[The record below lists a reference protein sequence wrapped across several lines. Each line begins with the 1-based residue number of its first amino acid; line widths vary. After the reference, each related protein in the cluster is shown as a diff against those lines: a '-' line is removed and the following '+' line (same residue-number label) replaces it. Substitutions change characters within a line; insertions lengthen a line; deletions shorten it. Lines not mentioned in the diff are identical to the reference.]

1 MAKPEERRVPDE
13 RGARAEA
20 AGRAK
25 RGDSAGA
32 ATGDAAHGDSD
43 GQDPAVSTCAEADER
58 EVEGATFFANTACR
72 WFPCHE
78 TADPEHFNC
87 LFCFCPLYPL
97 GEACGG
103 DFAGHLAAERLVI
116 RLAQLG
122 FVPMGDAARTF
133 NVGGKKN
140 SVQHCASSFHAME
153 SAISIIWVKAVW
165 RACASSDSP
174 VPR

>member
-1 MAKPEERRVPDE
+1 MPDIIE
-13 RGARAEA
+13 WMSLPQPRKMLTRSGS
-20 AGRAK
+20 
-25 RGDSAGA
+25 SAGIRLRA
-32 ATGDAAHGDSD
+32 VVRVLNQQIFTTG
-43 GQDPAVSTCAEADER
+43 
-58 EVEGATFFANTACR
+58 
-72 WFPCHE
+72 
-78 TADPEHFNC
+78 
-87 LFCFCPLYPL
+87 
-97 GEACGG
+97 GESALACGG

-140 SVQHCASSFHAME
+140 PVQHCASPFHAME

>member
-78 TADPEHFNC
+78 TQDPERFNC

-103 DFAGHLAAERLVI
+103 DFTYTPSGVKDCSACLLPHQGAEGNAFVLQRSDELAA
-116 RLAQLG
+116 LAKRPQ
-122 FVPMGDAARTF
+122 
-133 NVGGKKN
+133 
-140 SVQHCASSFHAME
+140 
-153 SAISIIWVKAVW
+153 
-165 RACASSDSP
+165 
-174 VPR
+174 

>member
-20 AGRAK
+20 VGGAK

-78 TADPEHFNC
+78 TQDPERFNC

-103 DFAGHLAAERLVI
+103 DFTYTPSGVKDCSACLLPHQGAEGNAFVLQRSDELAA
-116 RLAQLG
+116 LAKRPQ
-122 FVPMGDAARTF
+122 
-133 NVGGKKN
+133 
-140 SVQHCASSFHAME
+140 
-153 SAISIIWVKAVW
+153 
-165 RACASSDSP
+165 
-174 VPR
+174 

>member
-20 AGRAK
+20 VGGAK

-43 GQDPAVSTCAEADER
+43 GRDPAVSTCAEADER

-78 TADPEHFNC
+78 TQDPERFNC

-103 DFAGHLAAERLVI
+103 DFTYTPSGVKDCSACLLPHRGSGGSAFVLQRADELAA
-116 RLAQLG
+116 LAKRPQ
-122 FVPMGDAARTF
+122 
-133 NVGGKKN
+133 
-140 SVQHCASSFHAME
+140 
-153 SAISIIWVKAVW
+153 
-165 RACASSDSP
+165 
-174 VPR
+174 

>member
-1 MAKPEERRVPDE
+1 MIAREKCAREAGVNAGHHRVDVAAPAAEDAHAL
-13 RGARAEA
+13 RQFGGNQVARAVVRVLNQQIFTTGGE
-20 AGRAK
+20 
-25 RGDSAGA
+25 SA
-32 ATGDAAHGDSD
+32 
-43 GQDPAVSTCAEADER
+43 
-58 EVEGATFFANTACR
+58 
-72 WFPCHE
+72 
-78 TADPEHFNC
+78 
-87 LFCFCPLYPL
+87 L
-97 GEACGG
+97 ACGG

>member
-87 LFCFCPLYPL
+87 LFCFCPVSYTHLDVYKRQLRQNSCSATRSRPS
-97 GEACGG
+97 
-103 DFAGHLAAERLVI
+103 AG
-116 RLAQLG
+116 
-122 FVPMGDAARTF
+122 
-133 NVGGKKN
+133 
-140 SVQHCASSFHAME
+140 
-153 SAISIIWVKAVW
+153 
-165 RACASSDSP
+165 
-174 VPR
+174 

>member
-1 MAKPEERRVPDE
+1 MKIAPAKLASMPDIIE
-13 RGARAEA
+13 WMSLPQPRKMLTRSGS
-20 AGRAK
+20 
-25 RGDSAGA
+25 SAGIRLRA
-32 ATGDAAHGDSD
+32 VVRVLNQQIFTTG
-43 GQDPAVSTCAEADER
+43 
-58 EVEGATFFANTACR
+58 
-72 WFPCHE
+72 
-78 TADPEHFNC
+78 
-87 LFCFCPLYPL
+87 
-97 GEACGG
+97 GESALACGG

>member
-103 DFAGHLAAERLVI
+103 DFAYTPSGVKDCSACLLPHRGSGGSALVLQRADELAA
-116 RLAQLG
+116 LAKRPQ
-122 FVPMGDAARTF
+122 
-133 NVGGKKN
+133 
-140 SVQHCASSFHAME
+140 
-153 SAISIIWVKAVW
+153 
-165 RACASSDSP
+165 
-174 VPR
+174 

>member
-78 TADPEHFNC
+78 TADPEHF
-87 LFCFCPLYPL
+87 
-97 GEACGG
+97 
-103 DFAGHLAAERLVI
+103 DFAYTPSGVKDCSACLLPHRGSGGSAFVLQRADELAA
-116 RLAQLG
+116 LAKRPQ
-122 FVPMGDAARTF
+122 
-133 NVGGKKN
+133 
-140 SVQHCASSFHAME
+140 
-153 SAISIIWVKAVW
+153 
-165 RACASSDSP
+165 
-174 VPR
+174 

>member
-20 AGRAK
+20 VGGAK

-43 GQDPAVSTCAEADER
+43 GRDPAVSTCAEADER

-78 TADPEHFNC
+78 TQDPERFNC

-103 DFAGHLAAERLVI
+103 DFTYTPSGVKDCSACLLPHQGAEWNAFVLQRSDELAA
-116 RLAQLG
+116 LAKRPQ
-122 FVPMGDAARTF
+122 
-133 NVGGKKN
+133 
-140 SVQHCASSFHAME
+140 
-153 SAISIIWVKAVW
+153 
-165 RACASSDSP
+165 
-174 VPR
+174 

>member
-20 AGRAK
+20 AGRSKARGFCR
-25 RGDSAGA
+25 RGDGRCRASGIP
-32 ATGDAAHGDSD
+32 TGR
-43 GQDPAVSTCAEADER
+43 DPAVSTCAEADER

-78 TADPEHFNC
+78 TADPERFNC

-103 DFAGHLAAERLVI
+103 DFAYTPSGVKDCSACLLPHRGSEAEAPSCCSAADELAA
-116 RLAQLG
+116 LAKRPQ
-122 FVPMGDAARTF
+122 
-133 NVGGKKN
+133 
-140 SVQHCASSFHAME
+140 
-153 SAISIIWVKAVW
+153 
-165 RACASSDSP
+165 
-174 VPR
+174 

>member
-43 GQDPAVSTCAEADER
+43 RQDPAVSTCAEADER

-103 DFAGHLAAERLVI
+103 DFAYTPSGVKDCSACLLPHRGSGGSAFVLQRADELAA
-116 RLAQLG
+116 LAKRPQ
-122 FVPMGDAARTF
+122 
-133 NVGGKKN
+133 
-140 SVQHCASSFHAME
+140 
-153 SAISIIWVKAVW
+153 
-165 RACASSDSP
+165 
-174 VPR
+174 

>member
-20 AGRAK
+20 VGGAK

-32 ATGDAAHGDSD
+32 ATGDATHGDSD
-43 GQDPAVSTCAEADER
+43 GRDPAVSTCAEADER

-78 TADPEHFNC
+78 TQDPERFNC

-103 DFAGHLAAERLVI
+103 DFTYTPSGVKDCSACLLPHQGAEGNVFVLQRSDELAA
-116 RLAQLG
+116 LAKRPQ
-122 FVPMGDAARTF
+122 
-133 NVGGKKN
+133 
-140 SVQHCASSFHAME
+140 
-153 SAISIIWVKAVW
+153 
-165 RACASSDSP
+165 
-174 VPR
+174 